1 MNNCHPGLHEL
12 LKQSVFVV
20 LTFPLLILT
29 GCSASTSIEKPL
41 SDLAAYQ
48 NQKLDWAT
56 CYEDFECTDLRVPI
70 DYADLT
76 VGTFKIAVL
85 RYKAQDPKNRIGSLI
100 VNPGGPGGSGVDYAY
115 NAEYVFD
122 PDVLDRYDIVGFDP
136 RGVNRSAPIECL
148 TDEETDANYA
158 SDAKPDTEA
167 ELEQALAD
175 SKEFIQKCESTNEHL
190 THYSTAAAARDMDIL
205 RAALGDKKL
214 NYFGKS
220 YGTYL
225 GTLYAQFFPEKVGRM
240 ILDGALDPNISILE
254 QNISQA
260 KGFDDALDA
269 FLADCA
275 KQDDCPLPD
284 NKQEA
289 TLKIIT
295 LFETAALSP
304 LPRKTKAENDER
316 TATESLI
323 VLGTASAL
331 YDDVDGWPKLRNAFR
346 EGQQGYGDTFL
357 DLADQYTGRS
367 SDGSY
372 MSNELDSGAIIDCLD
387 WPNTR
392 SVEKTK
398 ADAKRFTD
406 AAPVFGPY
414 LAYTN
419 ISCKYLTPPT
429 KDKLTRTTNKIT
441 SIKTAPVIVIGTTR
455 DPATPYEWSVGL
467 HQIFKNSKLISLD
480 ADGHTGQGRGSA
492 CVDDAVTNYLIANS
506 TNLSDIK
513 CQLSS

>member
-1 MNNCHPGLHEL
+1 MPKNKSL
-12 LKQSVFVV
+12 LTTFAISIALV
-20 LTFPLLILT
+20 LS
-29 GCSASTSIEKPL
+29 GCSSNVAIEKPL
-41 SDLAAYQ
+41 SDLAAYE

-175 SKEFIQKCESTNEHL
+175 SKDFIDKCESANEYL

-225 GTLYAQFFPEKVGRM
+225 GTLYAQFFPDKVGRM

-260 KGFDDALDA
+260 KGFDDALEA

-275 KQDDCPLPD
+275 KQDDCPLPK

-289 TLKIIT
+289 TLKIIA
-295 LFETAALSP
+295 LFETAALNP
-304 LPRKTKAENDER
+304 LPRKTKVENDER

-331 YDDVDGWPKLRNAFR
+331 YDDVDGWPKLRTAFL

-357 DLADQYTGRS
+357 DLADQYSGRS

-372 MSNELDSGAIIDCLD
+372 LSNELDSGAIIDCLD
-387 WPNTR
+387 WPDTR
-392 SVEKTK
+392 SIEKTK

-429 KDKLTRTTNKIT
+429 KDKLTRSTNKIT

-492 CVDDAVTNYLIANS
+492 CVDEAVDNYLLKGISPQKDLRCA
-506 TNLSDIK
+506 L
-513 CQLSS
+513 

>member
-1 MNNCHPGLHEL
+1 MRKSRYL
-12 LKQSVFVV
+12 LTALATS
-20 LTFPLLILT
+20 LALILT
-29 GCSASTSIEKPL
+29 GCAESKVEKPL
-41 SDLAAYQ
+41 SSLAKYENQ
-48 NQKLDWAT
+48 NLVWAT
-56 CYEDFECTDLRVPI
+56 CYESFECTDLLVPV
-70 DYADLT
+70 DYTDLT

-85 RYKAQDPKNRIGSLI
+85 RYKALDQAKRIGSLI

-158 SDAKPDTEA
+158 SDAKPDTQE
-167 ELEQALAD
+167 ELDKAIAD
-175 SKEFIQKCESTNEHL
+175 SKEFINKCQDANDFLS
-190 THYSTAAAARDMDIL
+190 HYSTAEAARDMDIL

-214 NYFGKS
+214 NFFGKS

-240 ILDGALDPNISILE
+240 VLDGALDPNISVLE

-260 KGFDDALDA
+260 VGFDEALSA

-275 KQDDCPLPD
+275 NQDNCPLPS
-284 NKQEA
+284 NRQEA
-289 TLKIIT
+289 TAAIIT
-295 LFETAALSP
+295 LLTKSVANP
-304 LPRKTKAENDER
+304 LPRKTKVENDDR
-316 TATESLI
+316 LATESII

-331 YDDVDGWPKLRNAFR
+331 YDDVDGWPKLRTAFL

-357 DLADQYTGRS
+357 DLADQYSGRS
-367 SDGSY
+367 SDGTY

-387 WPNTR
+387 WPDTR

-398 ADAKRFTD
+398 VDAQRFTD

-419 ISCKYLTPPT
+419 IVCKYLIPPT
-429 KDKLTRTTNKIT
+429 KDKLTRSTNKIT

-492 CVDDAVTNYLIANS
+492 CVDDAVDIYLLQGKS
-506 TNLSDIK
+506 PKKNLTCS
-513 CQLSS
+513 L

>member
-1 MNNCHPGLHEL
+1 
-12 LKQSVFVV
+12 V
-20 LTFPLLILT
+20 
-29 GCSASTSIEKPL
+29 AIEKPL
-41 SDLAAYQ
+41 SDLAAYE
-48 NQKLDWAT
+48 NQKLDWAN
-56 CYEDFECTDLRVPI
+56 CYGDFECTDLRVPI

-148 TDEETDANYA
+148 TDAETDANYA

-175 SKEFIQKCESTNEHL
+175 SKEFIEKCESANEYL
-190 THYSTAAAARDMDIL
+190 THYSTAEAARDMDIL

-225 GTLYAQFFPEKVGRM
+225 GTLYAQFFPDKVGRM

-260 KGFDDALDA
+260 VGFDEALDA

-275 KQDDCPLPD
+275 KQDDCPLPA
-284 NKQEA
+284 NKREA

-295 LFETAALSP
+295 LFETAALNP
-304 LPRKTKAENDER
+304 LPRKTKVENDDR

-387 WPNTR
+387 WPDTR
-392 SVEKTK
+392 SVERTK

-429 KDKLTRTTNKIT
+429 KDKLTRSTNKIT

-492 CVDDAVTNYLIANS
+492 CVDNAVDSYLLKGIS
-506 TNLSDIK
+506 PQKNLT
-513 CQLSS
+513 CQL

>member
-1 MNNCHPGLHEL
+1 
-12 LKQSVFVV
+12 
-20 LTFPLLILT
+20 LTKKAPIRVQVAAIFAILVLT
-29 GCSASTSIEKPL
+29 GCTTSKVEKPL
-41 SDLAAYQ
+41 SDLAAYE
-48 NQKLDWAT
+48 NQQLDWAT

-85 RYKAQDPKNRIGSLI
+85 RYKAQDQKNRIGSLI

-136 RGVNRSAPIECL
+136 RGVNRSEPIECL
-148 TDEETDANYA
+148 TDGETDANYA

-175 SKEFIQKCESTNEHL
+175 SKDFIEKCESANEFLTN
-190 THYSTAAAARDMDIL
+190 YSTAEAARDMDIL

-225 GTLYAQFFPEKVGRM
+225 GTLYAQFFPDKVGRM

-260 KGFDDALDA
+260 KGFDDALAA

-275 KQDDCPLPD
+275 KQDDCPLPA

-289 TLKIIT
+289 TLKIIA
-295 LFETAALSP
+295 LFETAALNP
-304 LPRKTKAENDER
+304 LPRKTKVENDER

-387 WPNTR
+387 WPDTR

-429 KDKLTRTTNKIT
+429 RDNLTRSTNRIS

-492 CVDDAVTNYLIANS
+492 CVDEAVDAYLLNGKTPKENITCS
-506 TNLSDIK
+506 P
-513 CQLSS
+513 

>member
-1 MNNCHPGLHEL
+1 MLKNKSL
-12 LKQSVFVV
+12 LTALAISFALV
-20 LTFPLLILT
+20 LS
-29 GCSASTSIEKPL
+29 GCASKVAIEKPL
-41 SDLAAYQ
+41 SNLAAYE
-48 NQKLDWAT
+48 NQKLDWST
-56 CYEDFECTDLRVPI
+56 CYETFECTDLRVPI

-85 RYKAQDPKNRIGSLI
+85 RYKAQKPALRIGSLI

-148 TDEETDANYA
+148 TDEETDESYA
-158 SDAKPDTEA
+158 SDAKPDTQE
-167 ELEQALAD
+167 ELDKALAD
-175 SKEFIQKCESTNEHL
+175 SQDFINKCQDANEFLN
-190 THYSTAAAARDMDIL
+190 HYSTAEAARDMDIL
-205 RAALGDKKL
+205 RAALGDKKI

-240 ILDGALDPNISILE
+240 VLDGALDPNISVLD

-260 KGFDDALDA
+260 IGFDKALDA

-275 KQDDCPLPD
+275 KQDDCPLPK

-289 TLKIIT
+289 TAAIIALLT
-295 LFETAALSP
+295 NAAANP
-304 LPRKTKAENDER
+304 LPRKTKVENDKR

-331 YDDVDGWPKLRNAFR
+331 YDDVDGWPKLRTAFL
-346 EGQQGYGDTFL
+346 EGQRGFGDTFL
-357 DLADQYTGRS
+357 DLADQYSGRS
-367 SDGSY
+367 PDGTY
-372 MSNELDSGAIIDCLD
+372 TSNELDSGVIIDCLD
-387 WPNTR
+387 WPDTR

-398 ADAKRFTD
+398 EDAKRFTD

-419 ISCKYLTPPT
+419 IACKYLTPPT
-429 KDKLTRTTNKIT
+429 KDKLTRSTNKII
-441 SIKTAPVIVIGTTR
+441 SIKTAPIIVIGTTR

-467 HQIFKNSKLISLD
+467 NQIFNNSKLISLD

-492 CVDDAVTNYLIANS
+492 CVDEAVDSYLLQGKS
-506 TNLSDIK
+506 PKKNLTCS
-513 CQLSS
+513 L

>member
-1 MNNCHPGLHEL
+1 MPKNKSL
-12 LKQSVFVV
+12 LTTFAISLALV
-20 LTFPLLILT
+20 LS
-29 GCSASTSIEKPL
+29 GCATNVAIEKPL
-41 SDLAAYQ
+41 SDLAAYE

-136 RGVNRSAPIECL
+136 RGVSRSAPIECL

-175 SKEFIQKCESTNEHL
+175 SKDFIEKCESANQYL

-205 RAALGDKKL
+205 RSALGDKKL

-225 GTLYAQFFPEKVGRM
+225 GTLYAQFFPDKVGRM

-260 KGFDDALDA
+260 KGFDEALDA

-275 KQDDCPLPD
+275 KQDDCPLPV

-289 TLKIIT
+289 TLKIIA
-295 LFETAALSP
+295 LFETAALNP
-304 LPRKTKAENDER
+304 LPRKTKVENDER

-331 YDDVDGWPKLRNAFR
+331 YDDVDGWPKLRTAFL

-357 DLADQYTGRS
+357 DLADQYSGRS

-372 MSNELDSGAIIDCLD
+372 LSNELDSGAVIDCLD
-387 WPNTR
+387 WPDTR
-392 SVEKTK
+392 SIEQTR
-398 ADAKRFTD
+398 ADAQRFTD

-429 KDKLTRTTNKIT
+429 KDKFTRTTNKIT

-455 DPATPYEWSVGL
+455 DPATPYEWSIGL
-467 HQIFKNSKLISLD
+467 HQIFNNSKLISLD

-492 CVDDAVTNYLIANS
+492 CVDEAVDSYLLKGIS
-506 TNLSDIK
+506 PQKDLRCS
-513 CQLSS
+513 L

>member
-1 MNNCHPGLHEL
+1 MQKNKSL
-12 LKQSVFVV
+12 LATFAISIALV
-20 LTFPLLILT
+20 LSS
-29 GCSASTSIEKPL
+29 CSSNVAIEKPL
-41 SDLAAYQ
+41 SDLAAYE

-70 DYADLT
+70 DYADIT

-175 SKEFIQKCESTNEHL
+175 SKDFIDKCESANEYL

-240 ILDGALDPNISILE
+240 ILDGALNPNISILE

-275 KQDDCPLPD
+275 KQDDCPLPK

-289 TLKIIT
+289 TLKIIA
-295 LFETAALSP
+295 LFETAALNP
-304 LPRKTKAENDER
+304 LPRKTKVENDER

-331 YDDVDGWPKLRNAFR
+331 YDDVDGWPKLRTAFL

-357 DLADQYTGRS
+357 DLADQYSGRS

-387 WPNTR
+387 WPDTR
-392 SVEKTK
+392 SVEKIK

-429 KDKLTRTTNKIT
+429 KDKLTRSTNKIT

-492 CVDDAVTNYLIANS
+492 CVDEAVDAYLIQGKRPKANLTCS
-506 TNLSDIK
+506 L
-513 CQLSS
+513 

>member
-1 MNNCHPGLHEL
+1 VQVAAIFAIL
-12 LKQSVFVV
+12 V
-20 LTFPLLILT
+20 LT
-29 GCSASTSIEKPL
+29 GCTTSKVEKPL
-41 SDLAAYQ
+41 SDLAAYE
-48 NQKLDWAT
+48 NQQLDWAT

-85 RYKAQDPKNRIGSLI
+85 RYKAQDQKNRIGSLI

-136 RGVNRSAPIECL
+136 RGVNRSEPIECL
-148 TDEETDANYA
+148 TDGETDANYA

-175 SKEFIQKCESTNEHL
+175 SKDFIEKCESANEFLTN
-190 THYSTAAAARDMDIL
+190 YSTAEAARDMDIL

-225 GTLYAQFFPEKVGRM
+225 GTLYAQFFPDKVGRM
-240 ILDGALDPNISILE
+240 ILDGALDPNNSILE

-260 KGFDDALDA
+260 KGFDDALAA

-275 KQDDCPLPD
+275 KQDDCPLPA

-289 TLKIIT
+289 TLKIIA
-295 LFETAALSP
+295 LFETAALNP
-304 LPRKTKAENDER
+304 LPRKTKVENDER

-387 WPNTR
+387 WPDTR

-429 KDKLTRTTNKIT
+429 RDNLTRSTNRIS

-492 CVDDAVTNYLIANS
+492 CVDEAVDAYLLNGKTPKENITCS
-506 TNLSDIK
+506 P
-513 CQLSS
+513 

>member
-1 MNNCHPGLHEL
+1 M
-12 LKQSVFVV
+12 LKNKSFLTTFVISITLV
-20 LTFPLLILT
+20 LS
-29 GCSASTSIEKPL
+29 GCSSNVAIEKPL
-41 SDLAAYQ
+41 SDLAAYE

-175 SKEFIQKCESTNEHL
+175 SKDFIEKCESANEFL
-190 THYSTAAAARDMDIL
+190 THYSTAEAARDMDIL

-260 KGFDDALDA
+260 VGFDEALDA
-269 FLADCA
+269 FLFDCT
-275 KQDDCPLPD
+275 KQDDCPLPT

-295 LFETAALSP
+295 LFETAALNP
-304 LPRKTKAENDER
+304 LPRKTKVENDER

-387 WPNTR
+387 WPDTR

-429 KDKLTRTTNKIT
+429 KDKLTRSTNKIT
-441 SIKTAPVIVIGTTR
+441 SITTAPVIVIGTTR

-492 CVDDAVTNYLIANS
+492 CVDEAVDTYLLQGKTPNK
-506 TNLSDIK
+506 NLTCS
-513 CQLSS
+513 L

>member
-1 MNNCHPGLHEL
+1 MPKNKSL
-12 LKQSVFVV
+12 LTTFAISIALV
-20 LTFPLLILT
+20 LSS
-29 GCSASTSIEKPL
+29 CASNVAIEKPL
-41 SDLAAYQ
+41 SDLAAYE

-122 PDVLDRYDIVGFDP
+122 PDILDRYDIVGFDP

-175 SKEFIQKCESTNEHL
+175 SKDFIEKCESANEYL

-240 ILDGALDPNISILE
+240 VLDGALDPNISILE

-269 FLADCA
+269 FLVDCA
-275 KQDDCPLPD
+275 KQDDCPLPK

-289 TLKIIT
+289 TLKIIA
-295 LFETAALSP
+295 LFETAALNP
-304 LPRKTKAENDER
+304 LPRKTKVENDER

-331 YDDVDGWPKLRNAFR
+331 YDDVDGWPKLRTAFL

-357 DLADQYTGRS
+357 DLADQYSGRS

-387 WPNTR
+387 WPDTR

-398 ADAKRFTD
+398 EDAKRFTD

-492 CVDDAVTNYLIANS
+492 CVDEAVDSYLLKGISPQKDLRCA
-506 TNLSDIK
+506 L
-513 CQLSS
+513 

>member
-1 MNNCHPGLHEL
+1 MM
-12 LKQSVFVV
+12 LKKKSFLTTFAISIALV
-20 LTFPLLILT
+20 LS
-29 GCSASTSIEKPL
+29 GCSSNVAIEKPL
-41 SDLAAYQ
+41 SDLAAYE
-48 NQKLDWAT
+48 NQKLEWST

-175 SKEFIQKCESTNEHL
+175 SKDFIEKCESANEYL

-275 KQDDCPLPD
+275 KQDDCPLPK

-289 TLKIIT
+289 SLKIIA
-295 LFETAALSP
+295 LFETAALNP
-304 LPRKTKAENDER
+304 LPRKTKVENDER

-331 YDDVDGWPKLRNAFR
+331 YDDVDGWPKLRTAFL

-357 DLADQYTGRS
+357 DLADQYSGRS

-387 WPNTR
+387 WPDTR

-429 KDKLTRTTNKIT
+429 KGKLTRSTNKIT

-492 CVDDAVTNYLIANS
+492 CVDEAVDAYLLQNK
-506 TNLSDIK
+506 TPKKNLT
-513 CQLSS
+513 CTL

>member
-1 MNNCHPGLHEL
+1 MLKNKSL
-12 LKQSVFVV
+12 LTALVISFALV
-20 LTFPLLILT
+20 LS
-29 GCSASTSIEKPL
+29 GCASKVAIEKPL
-41 SDLAAYQ
+41 SNLAAYE
-48 NQKLDWAT
+48 NQKLDWST
-56 CYEDFECTDLRVPI
+56 CYETFECTDLRVPI

-85 RYKAQDPKNRIGSLI
+85 RYKAQKPALRIGSLI

-148 TDEETDANYA
+148 TDEETDESYA
-158 SDAKPDTEA
+158 SDAKPDTQE
-167 ELEQALAD
+167 ELDKALAD
-175 SKEFIQKCESTNEHL
+175 SQDFINKCQDANEFLN
-190 THYSTAAAARDMDIL
+190 HYSTAEAARDMDIL
-205 RAALGDKKL
+205 RAALGDKKI

-240 ILDGALDPNISILE
+240 VLDGALDPNISVLD

-260 KGFDDALDA
+260 IGFDKALDA

-275 KQDDCPLPD
+275 KQDDCPLPK

-289 TLKIIT
+289 TAAIIALLT
-295 LFETAALSP
+295 NAAANP
-304 LPRKTKAENDER
+304 LPRKTKVENDKR

-331 YDDVDGWPKLRNAFR
+331 YDDVDGWPKLRTAFL
-346 EGQQGYGDTFL
+346 EGQRGFGDTFL
-357 DLADQYTGRS
+357 DLADQYSGRS
-367 SDGSY
+367 PDGTY
-372 MSNELDSGAIIDCLD
+372 TSNELDSGVIIDCLD
-387 WPNTR
+387 WPDTR

-398 ADAKRFTD
+398 EDAKRFTD

-419 ISCKYLTPPT
+419 IACKYLTPPT
-429 KDKLTRTTNKIT
+429 KDKLTRSTNKII
-441 SIKTAPVIVIGTTR
+441 SIKTAPIIVIGTTR

-467 HQIFKNSKLISLD
+467 NQIFNNSKLISLD

-492 CVDDAVTNYLIANS
+492 CVDDAVDSYLLQGK
-506 TNLSDIK
+506 TPKKNLTCS
-513 CQLSS
+513 L

>member
-1 MNNCHPGLHEL
+1 VQVAAIFAIL
-12 LKQSVFVV
+12 V
-20 LTFPLLILT
+20 LT
-29 GCSASTSIEKPL
+29 GCTTSKVEKPL
-41 SDLAAYQ
+41 SDLAAYE
-48 NQKLDWAT
+48 NQQLDWAT

-85 RYKAQDPKNRIGSLI
+85 RYKAQDQKNRIGSLI

-136 RGVNRSAPIECL
+136 RGVNRSEPIECL
-148 TDEETDANYA
+148 TDGETDANYA

-175 SKEFIQKCESTNEHL
+175 SKDFIEKCESANEFLTN
-190 THYSTAAAARDMDIL
+190 YSTAEAARDMDIL

-225 GTLYAQFFPEKVGRM
+225 GTLYAQFFPDKVGRM

-260 KGFDDALDA
+260 KGFDDALAA

-275 KQDDCPLPD
+275 KQDDCPLPA

-289 TLKIIT
+289 TLKIIA
-295 LFETAALSP
+295 LFETAALNP
-304 LPRKTKAENDER
+304 LPRKTKVENDER

-387 WPNTR
+387 WPDTR

-429 KDKLTRTTNKIT
+429 RDNLTRSTNRIS

-492 CVDDAVTNYLIANS
+492 CVDEAVDAYLLNGKTPKENITCS
-506 TNLSDIK
+506 P
-513 CQLSS
+513 

>member
-1 MNNCHPGLHEL
+1 MPKNKSLFTTFAISTAL
-12 LKQSVFVV
+12 V
-20 LTFPLLILT
+20 LS
-29 GCSASTSIEKPL
+29 GCASNIAIEKPL
-41 SDLAAYQ
+41 SDLAAYE

-175 SKEFIQKCESTNEHL
+175 SKDFIEKCESANEFL

-225 GTLYAQFFPEKVGRM
+225 GTLYAQFFPDKVGRM

-275 KQDDCPLPD
+275 KQDDCPLPK

-295 LFETAALSP
+295 LFETAALNP
-304 LPRKTKAENDER
+304 LPRKTKVENDER

-331 YDDVDGWPKLRNAFR
+331 YDDVDGWPKLRTAFL
-346 EGQQGYGDTFL
+346 EGQQSYGDTFL
-357 DLADQYTGRS
+357 DLADQYSGRS

-387 WPNTR
+387 WPDTR

-429 KDKLTRTTNKIT
+429 KDKLTRATNKIT

-467 HQIFKNSKLISLD
+467 HQIFKSSKLISLD

-492 CVDDAVTNYLIANS
+492 CVDNAVDAYLLQGKTPS
-506 TNLSDIK
+506 KNLTCS
-513 CQLSS
+513 L

>member
-1 MNNCHPGLHEL
+1 M
-12 LKQSVFVV
+12 LKNKSLITAFAISIALV
-20 LTFPLLILT
+20 LS
-29 GCSASTSIEKPL
+29 GCSSNVAIEKPL
-41 SDLAAYQ
+41 SNLAAYE

-175 SKEFIQKCESTNEHL
+175 SKDFIDKCESANEYL

-225 GTLYAQFFPEKVGRM
+225 GTLYAQFFPDKVGRM

-275 KQDDCPLPD
+275 KQEDCPLPK

-289 TLKIIT
+289 TLKIIA
-295 LFETAALSP
+295 LFETAALNP
-304 LPRKTKAENDER
+304 LPRKTKVENDER

-331 YDDVDGWPKLRNAFR
+331 YDDVDGWPKLRTAFL

-357 DLADQYTGRS
+357 DLADQYSGRS

-387 WPNTR
+387 WPDTR

-419 ISCKYLTPPT
+419 ISCKYLSPPT
-429 KDKLTRTTNKIT
+429 KDKLTRSTNKIT

-492 CVDDAVTNYLIANS
+492 CVDEAVDSYLLKGIS
-506 TNLSDIK
+506 PQKDLRCS
-513 CQLSS
+513 L

>member
-1 MNNCHPGLHEL
+1 MMLKNKSL
-12 LKQSVFVV
+12 LTTFAISVALV
-20 LTFPLLILT
+20 LS
-29 GCSASTSIEKPL
+29 GCASNVAIEKPL
-41 SDLAAYQ
+41 SNLAAYE
-48 NQKLDWAT
+48 NQKLEWST
-56 CYEDFECTDLRVPI
+56 CYGDFECTDLRVPI

-175 SKEFIQKCESTNEHL
+175 SKEFIEKCESANEYL
-190 THYSTAAAARDMDIL
+190 THYSTAEAARDMDIL

-225 GTLYAQFFPEKVGRM
+225 GTLYAQFFPDKVGRM

-260 KGFDDALDA
+260 VGFDEALDA

-275 KQDDCPLPD
+275 KQDDCPLPA

-295 LFETAALSP
+295 LFETAALNP
-304 LPRKTKAENDER
+304 LPRKTKVENDER

-387 WPNTR
+387 WPDTR

-398 ADAKRFTD
+398 VDAKRFTD

-419 ISCKYLTPPT
+419 ISCKYLTPPN
-429 KDKLTRTTNKIT
+429 KDKLTRSTNKIT

-467 HQIFKNSKLISLD
+467 HQIFKNSKLISLN

-492 CVDDAVTNYLIANS
+492 CVDEAVDAYLLKGKTPNK
-506 TNLSDIK
+506 NLTCS
-513 CQLSS
+513 L

>member
-1 MNNCHPGLHEL
+1 MLKNKSL
-12 LKQSVFVV
+12 LTALAISFALV
-20 LTFPLLILT
+20 LS
-29 GCSASTSIEKPL
+29 GCASKVAIEKPL
-41 SDLAAYQ
+41 SNLAAYE

-56 CYEDFECTDLRVPI
+56 CYETFECTDLRVPI

-85 RYKAQDPKNRIGSLI
+85 RYKAQKPALRIGSLV

-148 TDEETDANYA
+148 TDKETDANYA
-158 SDAKPDTEA
+158 SDAKPDTQE
-167 ELEQALAD
+167 ELDKALAD
-175 SKEFIQKCESTNEHL
+175 SQDFINKCQDANEFLN
-190 THYSTAAAARDMDIL
+190 HYSTAEAARDMDIL

-214 NYFGKS
+214 NFFGKS

-240 ILDGALDPNISILE
+240 VLDGALDPNISVLD

-260 KGFDDALDA
+260 VGFDKALDA

-275 KQDDCPLPD
+275 EQDDCPLPK

-289 TLKIIT
+289 TLKIIA
-295 LFETAALSP
+295 LFETAALNP
-304 LPRKTKAENDER
+304 LPRKTKVENDKR

-331 YDDVDGWPKLRNAFR
+331 YDDVDGWPKLRTAFL

-357 DLADQYTGRS
+357 DLADQYSGRS
-367 SDGSY
+367 SDGTY

-387 WPNTR
+387 WPDTR

-419 ISCKYLTPPT
+419 IACKYLTPPT
-429 KDKLTRTTNKIT
+429 KDKLTRSTNRIT

-467 HQIFKNSKLISLD
+467 NQIFNNSKLISLD

-492 CVDDAVTNYLIANS
+492 CVDDAVDIYLLQGK
-506 TNLSDIK
+506 TPKKNLTCS
-513 CQLSS
+513 L